1 MSTLTHHLIHG
12 LMLGVPLYAF
22 ALLLAAEWR
31 RTAGSVLPWGLRV
44 AAFASAGAGV
54 VHGAVTPHHTH
65 EAALLGWFFALLSV
79 AQLVW
84 VVVLLVVPRR
94 GVVIAGVLANLGVVL
109 LWAWTRAVGIP
120 FGIAGGA
127 RQRFTGA
134 DLAATGLEVVL
145 VLAGL
150 AWVYSAT
157 GASSSPR
164 VAASKC
170 DRSTTR
176 NSPPPRNVS
185 VPSGS
190 VPSQTTNS
198 LRPSRRSTL
207 ATRS

>member
-1 MSTLTHHLIHG
+1 
-12 LMLGVPLYAF
+12 MLGVPLYAF
-22 ALLLAAEWR
+22 ALLFAAEWR
-31 RTAGSVLPWGLRV
+31 RTADSRLPWSLR
-44 AAFASAGAGV
+44 AMALAGAGAGV
-54 VHGAVTPHHTH
+54 VHGLVTPHHEH
-65 EAALLGWFFALLSV
+65 EAALLGWFFALLCV

-84 VVVLLVVPRR
+84 VVVLLVAPRR
-94 GVVIAGVLANLGVVL
+94 GVVTAGVVGNLAVVL

-120 FGIAGGA
+120 FGVAGGT
-127 RQRFTGA
+127 RQRFTPA
-134 DLAATGLEVVL
+134 DLTATGLEVLL

-164 VAASKC
+164 VAASKWV
-170 DRSTTR
+170 RSTTR
-176 NSPPPRNVS
+176 NSPPPRNAT

-190 VPSQTTNS
+190 VPSQVMNS